1 MRPFTRRRELAE
13 CPRTGLALLA
23 IGLMIGAVDIHAQP
37 AAPQAFAVASI
48 KPSAPPD
55 PGNPLTMFPGVVP
68 QPDGSVHATNAPLV
82 TLVRFAYNI
91 EDDQVVGGPGWK
103 LTARFDITAKP
114 EAGADTNADAVR
126 QRLKALLADRFKLRT
141 HAETREMTVSALVLA
156 DKTGKLG
163 RDLKPTTATCGSS
176 ASETCRTF
184 MTGQRDANGR
194 LQMLF
199 RGVGQ
204 PLSALA
210 NIVGQA
216 IGRRVIDGTGLT
228 GLYDFETDLPIDPQA
243 AADGARRAGFIVT
256 PEALQNLPTD
266 DPAMTTVLQQRLGL
280 KLETRKAPVTVVV
293 IDSVDMP
300 TAD

>member
-1 MRPFTRRRELAE
+1 MITNKA
-13 CPRTGLALLA
+13 GLVVLG
-23 IGLMIGAVDIHAQP
+23 IGLMIGAVGIHAQP
-37 AAPQAFAVASI
+37 AASQAFAVASI

-68 QPDGSVHATNAPLV
+68 QPDGSLHATNAPLAA
-82 TLVRFAYNI
+82 LVRFAYNI
-91 EDDQVVGGPGWK
+91 EDDQIIGGPGWK

-114 EAGADTNADAVR
+114 EAGADKNADAVR
-126 QRLKALLADRFKLRT
+126 QRLKALLADRFKLKT
-141 HAETREMTVSALVLA
+141 HPEMREMTVSALVLA

-163 RDLKPTTATCGSS
+163 RDLKPTTAACGG
-176 ASETCRTF
+176 APSEICRTF

-204 PLSALA
+204 PISALA
-210 NIVGQA
+210 NMVGQA
-216 IGRRVIDGTGLT
+216 IGRRVIDGTDLT

-243 AADGARRAGFIVT
+243 AADGARRAGFVVT
-256 PEALQNLPTD
+256 PEAIQNLSAD
-266 DPAMTTVLQQRLGL
+266 DTPAMTSVLQQRLGL
-280 KLETRKAPVTVVV
+280 KLETRKASVPVVV

-300 TAD
+300 TPD